1 MRERITTLFS
11 SPPLLSGKG
20 SVEEEVSTP
29 YVGEDKEIYTYVQR
43 THATNSIDV
52 KEVGWKH
59 MRIHDVGQAI
69 SGGAA
74 RHTEVSLWPRAAKLS
89 GKLGDACHG
98 ARGVLCE
105 KLCLLR
111 HVGQRRKLARCTTR
125 SNARS
130 NG

>member
-1 MRERITTLFS
+1 MYIE
-11 SPPLLSGKG
+11 PLQPTWGR
-20 SVEEEVSTP
+20 VVAYE
-29 YVGEDKEIYTYVQR
+29 
-43 THATNSIDV
+43 H
-52 KEVGWKH
+52 
-59 MRIHDVGQAI
+59 IHDVEQAI